1 MLWGQVRALRERNTA
16 IKRKAC
22 IIIHNM
28 SKLVY
33 NPAEAAPFL
42 PRLLPEVKKVRALAG
57 LSCSS
62 RLKEGMSR
70 EIEMSACWLDASA
83 LRHWPVFIHQ
93 RL

>member
-1 MLWGQVRALRERNTA
+1 MRALRDRNTA

-42 PRLLPEVKKVRALAG
+42 PRLLPEVKKVGVPPSPNLGRSCCHMFVLVLFRWEDIAVCITEAG
-57 LSCSS
+57 GCAT
-62 RLKEGMSR
+62 G
-70 EIEMSACWLDASA
+70 
-83 LRHWPVFIHQ
+83 
-93 RL
+93 